1 MPHLNSS
8 RVQHRIA
15 ELGLTVKQLSERC
28 EINYGS
34 LRNAVFGHDP
44 ISLLRAYRILDALN
58 PPGRAHLLIDDILG
72 EETKPAEPPKQPA
85 GPKSPPRRQDH
96 EPGKTGPKRVTKS
109 AAA

>member
-1 MPHLNSS
+1 MPHLNST

-15 ELGLTVKQLSERC
+15 ELGLTVKQLAERC
-28 EINYGS
+28 GIRYGT

-44 ISLLRAYRILDALN
+44 INLRRAYRVLDALN
-58 PPGRAHLLIDDILG
+58 PPGRAHLLIGDILAD
-72 EETKPAEPPKQPA
+72 ETKPDEPPKQPS

-96 EPGKTGPKRVTKS
+96 EPGKTGPKRVTKG